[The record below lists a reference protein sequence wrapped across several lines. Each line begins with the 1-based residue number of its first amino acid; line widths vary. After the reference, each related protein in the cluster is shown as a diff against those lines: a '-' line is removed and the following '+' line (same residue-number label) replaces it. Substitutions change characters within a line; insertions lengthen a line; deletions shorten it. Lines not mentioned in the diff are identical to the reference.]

1 MTQTPILL
9 PISTSSP
16 MGAWFTELTG
26 KAQMRLIEMV
36 NEEGYPLD
44 DLQEFVEEF
53 GEKYLLD
60 GTYEEWERLSYHYN
74 EDAIRGFI
82 ELNGIY
88 ELTFNAFIKAYIGQY
103 ESGAEY
109 AQECNEVKGSVPED
123 LVIDWEATWEAYFT
137 DEYEWAKG
145 YVFNRHW

>member
-1 MTQTPILL
+1 MTQTPVLL

-26 KAQMRLIEMV
+26 EAQMRIIEMV

-44 DLQEFVEEF
+44 DVQEFVEEF

-60 GTYEEWERLSYHYN
+60 GIYEEWETLSYNYN

-82 ELNGIY
+82 ELNGIH
-88 ELTFNAFIKAYIGQY
+88 ELTRGAFIDAYVGEY

-109 AQECNEVKGSVPED
+109 ARDYNEQKGSVPQD
-123 LVIDWEATWEAYFT
+123 LVINWEATWEAHFT
-137 DEYEWAKG
+137 DSYEWAQG